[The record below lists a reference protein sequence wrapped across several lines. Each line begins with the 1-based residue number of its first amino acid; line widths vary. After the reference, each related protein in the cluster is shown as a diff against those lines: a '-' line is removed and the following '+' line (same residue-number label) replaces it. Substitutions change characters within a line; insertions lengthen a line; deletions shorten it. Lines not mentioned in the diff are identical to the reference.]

1 MNRLS
6 RRAVLKDGL
15 LAVGSGLL
23 APGIFG
29 ALTQMPAK
37 AASLGAPRALPAAT
51 GGRILVVVQLAGGND
66 GLQAIIPYADPL
78 YAQMRPTI
86 GVPKSSQIRLNTQVA
101 LHADLGAL
109 KPLWDAGEMA
119 VVQGVGYP
127 NPNLSHF
134 QSMYIWQ
141 TLDMTGAQGTAQTG
155 WLGSY
160 LRSIGASIQ
169 QPFAGV
175 NGGALLPEA
184 FMAPGISV
192 PAISSA
198 TAFSVRPDPGDRQ
211 RAGQRRQA
219 LLDFTSS
226 FTGTTD
232 AQTTFAKLMSDTA
245 QAAAIGS
252 DQFTKAA
259 AAYKP
264 ATGANYPQQSSLA
277 ESLQIVAAAIT
288 QGLGVRVAYV
298 TLGGFDTHADEVNAL
313 HLLYPDLAQSLAAF
327 WQDMKAQGAAD
338 TIMMM
343 TWSEFGRRVHENGS
357 AGTDHGTAAPQ
368 FVFGPGVAGGL
379 HGATPNLAEL
389 DQTGNLIFQTDF
401 RSYYATIIQ
410 NWLGGDAQTVL
421 GGSYPL
427 LDFVKA

>member
-6 RRAVLKDGL
+6 RRAILKDGC

-29 ALTQMPAK
+29 ALAQVPAQ
-37 AASLGAPRALPAAT
+37 AATLGAPLAGPAASN
-51 GGRILVVVQLAGGND
+51 GRVLVVVQLAGGND
-66 GLQAIIPYADPL
+66 GLQAVIPYADPL
-78 YAQMRPTI
+78 YTQMRPTL
-86 GVPKSSQIRLNTQVA
+86 GVAKSNQIPLSAQMA

-119 VVQGVGYP
+119 VIQGVGYP

-160 LRSIGASIQ
+160 LHNAGASIQ
-169 QPFAGV
+169 QPFTGV

-198 TAFSVRPDPGDRQ
+198 AAFSVRPDPADQQ

-219 LLDFTSS
+219 LLNYTSS
-226 FTGTTD
+226 FTGTSD
-232 AQTTFAKLMSDTA
+232 AQTTFAKLLSDTS
-245 QAAAIGS
+245 QAAATGS
-252 DQFTKAA
+252 DQFAKAA
-259 AAYKP
+259 ANYKP
-264 ATGANYPQQSSLA
+264 AAGVTYPAQSSLA
-277 ESLQIVAAAIT
+277 ASLQIVAATIT

-298 TLGGFDTHADEVNAL
+298 TLGGFDTHADEVNTL
-313 HLLYPDLAQSLAAF
+313 HLLYPELAQSLAAF
-327 WQDMKAQGAAD
+327 WQDMHAQGTAD

-357 AGTDHGTAAPQ
+357 TGTDHGTAAPQ

-379 HGATPNLAEL
+379 HGTAPNLANL
-389 DQTGNLIFQTDF
+389 DSTGNLLFQTDF

-410 NWLGGDAQTVL
+410 NWLGADAPTVL

-427 LDFVKA
+427 LDFVK